1 MSNGTGYE
9 WMNMILIELLVY
21 MITDLPWLIQGH
33 LSQEQIIKFFQDNV
47 NKSSTQRFQVKQ
59 VGHLLLGMIQEEGQ

>member
-1 MSNGTGYE
+1 MGPDNKTMLGTQIQKIHTSQ
-9 WMNMILIELLVY
+9 NPAY

-33 LSQEQIIKFFQDNV
+33 LSHEHIIMFFQANV

-59 VGHLLLGMIQEEGQ
+59 VGHLLLGMI